1 MAGGKPVESKAGMVN
16 NPPPPAIAS
25 IKPATVATPKSIAIT
40 SNPNSIGF
48 PPNKPPFHRYELP
61 PYQIHSRA
69 SAQFQLIFVL

>member
-1 MAGGKPVESKAGMVN
+1 MAGGKPVESKAGIVN

-40 SNPNSIGF
+40 SSSIRF
-48 PPNKPPFHRYELP
+48 PNKPPFHRYELP